1 MMLVCKIKFRVL
13 IIFSYLILIANI
25 SASDDPKFVGT
36 FQQGGLVL
44 GQLAEGETVSYK
56 GKSLKIN
63 NKNQFLLGFGR
74 NEPYE
79 VEITVHD
86 QLGERN
92 IILNIAA
99 RDYAI
104 QKIEGVPQKTVNPS
118 KEHLNRIQQ
127 DAASV
132 RKARRLIS
140 NQDDFT
146 AGFIEPSSGPITGV
160 YGSQRF
166 YNGVPKSPHYGIDY
180 AAPIGT
186 PVIAPAGGIITLV
199 HNDMFY
205 SGGTLILDHGHG
217 LSSTFLHLSQI
228 LVTQGQRVTPGM
240 VIAKI
245 GASGRATGPHLTSA
259 PLCRLRAR
267 CSSAPSLPVRRRGR
281 WSSRKGTAGS
291 RAIREHE

>member
-74 NEPYE
+74 NEPSE

-245 GASGRATGPHLTSA
+245 GASGRATGPHLDWRMNWLDQRIDPQLVLQT
-259 PLCRLRAR
+259 
-267 CSSAPSLPVRRRGR
+267 LPVQ
-281 WSSRKGTAGS
+281 K
-291 RAIREHE
+291 

>member
-13 IIFSYLILIANI
+13 TIFSCLILSANI
-25 SASDDPKFVGT
+25 GASDDPKFIGT
-36 FQQGGLVL
+36 FEQGGLVL

-74 NEPYE
+74 NEPSE

-92 IILNIAA
+92 IVLNIAA

-118 KEHLNRIQQ
+118 KEHLYRIQQ

-132 RKARRLIS
+132 RQARRLIS

-180 AAPIGT
+180 AAPTGA

-245 GASGRATGPHLTSA
+245 GASGRATGPHLDWRMNWLDQRIDPQLVLQT
-259 PLCRLRAR
+259 
-267 CSSAPSLPVRRRGR
+267 LPVQ
-281 WSSRKGTAGS
+281 K
-291 RAIREHE
+291 

>member
-74 NEPYE
+74 NEPSE

-199 HNDMFY
+199 YNDMFY

-245 GASGRATGPHLTSA
+245 GASGRATGPHLDWRMNWLDQRIDPKLVLQT
-259 PLCRLRAR
+259 
-267 CSSAPSLPVRRRGR
+267 LPV
-281 WSSRKGTAGS
+281 KK
-291 RAIREHE
+291 

>member
-13 IIFSYLILIANI
+13 TIFSCLILSANI

-74 NEPYE
+74 NESSK

-86 QLGERN
+86 QLGQRN
-92 IILNIAA
+92 IVLNIAA

-118 KEHLNRIQQ
+118 EEHLNRIQQ

-132 RKARRLIS
+132 RQARRLIS

-180 AAPIGT
+180 AAPTGA

-228 LVTQGQRVTPGM
+228 LVAQGQRVTPGM

-245 GASGRATGPHLTSA
+245 GASGRATGPHLDWRMNWLDQRIDPQLVLQT
-259 PLCRLRAR
+259 
-267 CSSAPSLPVRRRGR
+267 LPVQ
-281 WSSRKGTAGS
+281 K
-291 RAIREHE
+291 

>member
-74 NEPYE
+74 NEPSE

-186 PVIAPAGGIITLV
+186 PVIAPAGGIIFLPLLAISRSV
-199 HNDMFY
+199 NCR
-205 SGGTLILDHGHG
+205 
-217 LSSTFLHLSQI
+217 SS
-228 LVTQGQRVTPGM
+228 VV
-240 VIAKI
+240 
-245 GASGRATGPHLTSA
+245 
-259 PLCRLRAR
+259 
-267 CSSAPSLPVRRRGR
+267 SS
-281 WSSRKGTAGS
+281 K
-291 RAIREHE
+291 AI

>member
-13 IIFSYLILIANI
+13 TIFSCLILSANI

-74 NEPYE
+74 NESSE

-132 RKARRLIS
+132 RQARRLIS

-180 AAPIGT
+180 AAPTGA

-245 GASGRATGPHLTSA
+245 GASGRATGPHLDWRMNWLDQRIDPQLVLQT
-259 PLCRLRAR
+259 
-267 CSSAPSLPVRRRGR
+267 LPVQ
-281 WSSRKGTAGS
+281 K
-291 RAIREHE
+291 

>member
-13 IIFSYLILIANI
+13 TIFSSLILSANI

-36 FQQGGLVL
+36 FEQGGLVL

-74 NEPYE
+74 NEPSE

-92 IILNIAA
+92 IVLNIAA

-132 RKARRLIS
+132 RQARRLIS

-180 AAPIGT
+180 AAPTGA

-228 LVTQGQRVTPGM
+228 LVAQGQRVTPGM

-245 GASGRATGPHLTSA
+245 GASGRATGPHLDWRMNWLDQRIDPQLVLQT
-259 PLCRLRAR
+259 
-267 CSSAPSLPVRRRGR
+267 LPVQ
-281 WSSRKGTAGS
+281 K
-291 RAIREHE
+291 

>member
-13 IIFSYLILIANI
+13 TIFSSLILSANI

-36 FQQGGLVL
+36 FEQGGLVL

-74 NEPYE
+74 NEPSE

-92 IILNIAA
+92 IVLNIAA

-132 RKARRLIS
+132 RQARRLIS

-180 AAPIGT
+180 AAPTGA
-186 PVIAPAGGIITLV
+186 PVIAPAAGIITLV
-199 HNDMFY
+199 HSDMFY

-228 LVTQGQRVTPGM
+228 LVAQGQRVTPGM

-245 GASGRATGPHLTSA
+245 GASGRATGPHLDWRMNWLDQRIDPQLVLQT
-259 PLCRLRAR
+259 
-267 CSSAPSLPVRRRGR
+267 LPVQ
-281 WSSRKGTAGS
+281 K
-291 RAIREHE
+291 

>member
-1 MMLVCKIKFRVL
+1 MVCKIKFRVL

-74 NEPYE
+74 NEPSE

-245 GASGRATGPHLTSA
+245 GASGRATGPHLDWRMNWLDQRIDPQLVLQT
-259 PLCRLRAR
+259 
-267 CSSAPSLPVRRRGR
+267 LPVQ
-281 WSSRKGTAGS
+281 K
-291 RAIREHE
+291 

>member
-13 IIFSYLILIANI
+13 TIFSCLILNANI

-36 FQQGGLVL
+36 LQQGGLVL

-56 GKSLKIN
+56 GKSLKTN

-74 NEPYE
+74 NEPSE

-92 IILNIAA
+92 IVLNIAA
-99 RDYAI
+99 RDYVI

-132 RKARRLIS
+132 RQARRLIS

-180 AAPIGT
+180 AAPTGA

-228 LVTQGQRVTPGM
+228 LVVQGQRVTPGM
-240 VIAKI
+240 LIAKI
-245 GASGRATGPHLTSA
+245 GASGRATGPHLDWRMNWLDQRIDPQLVLQT
-259 PLCRLRAR
+259 
-267 CSSAPSLPVRRRGR
+267 LPVQ
-281 WSSRKGTAGS
+281 K
-291 RAIREHE
+291 

>member
-13 IIFSYLILIANI
+13 TIFSCFILSANI

-74 NEPYE
+74 NEPSE

-92 IILNIAA
+92 IVLNIAA
-99 RDYAI
+99 RDYVI

-132 RKARRLIS
+132 RQARRLIS

-180 AAPIGT
+180 AAPTGA

-228 LVTQGQRVTPGM
+228 LVAQGQRVTPGM
-240 VIAKI
+240 LIAKI
-245 GASGRATGPHLTSA
+245 GASGRATGPHLDWRMNWLDQRIDPQLVLQT
-259 PLCRLRAR
+259 
-267 CSSAPSLPVRRRGR
+267 LPVQ
-281 WSSRKGTAGS
+281 K
-291 RAIREHE
+291 

>member
-13 IIFSYLILIANI
+13 IIFSCLILTANI

-74 NEPYE
+74 NEPPE

-132 RKARRLIS
+132 RQARRLIS

-180 AAPIGT
+180 AAPTGA

-228 LVTQGQRVTPGM
+228 LVAQGQRVTQGM
-240 VIAKI
+240 LIAKI
-245 GASGRATGPHLTSA
+245 GASGRATGPHLDWRMNWLDQRIDPQLVLQT
-259 PLCRLRAR
+259 
-267 CSSAPSLPVRRRGR
+267 LPVQ
-281 WSSRKGTAGS
+281 K
-291 RAIREHE
+291 